1 MTTKSKRNLPLDD
14 EPEYTFG
21 KFKPTTRAPKGSP
34 EEGKTWGLDDATPE
48 EWNTVAAKLYH
59 PADIPAGFKP
69 DEYIIRNGVKVW
81 TKDPDETAQA
91 AREIEQALQS
101 CPVERPDH
109 YNTGAIEAIE
119 AIRAS
124 MDADQYFGYLKG
136 NVMKYLWRY
145 DYKEKP
151 VEDLRKADWY
161 LNRLI
166 DALIEDNQ

>member
-1 MTTKSKRNLPLDD
+1 MTTKSDRNLSIDS
-14 EPEYTFG
+14 
-21 KFKPTTRAPKGSP
+21 ASP
-34 EEGKTWGLDDATPE
+34 R
-48 EWNTVAAKLYH
+48 EWDTVASKLYH
-59 PADIPAGFKP
+59 PSDTTSKEP
-69 DEYIIRNGVKVW
+69 
-81 TKDPDETAQA
+81 
-91 AREIEQALQS
+91 S

>member
-1 MTTKSKRNLPLDD
+1 MTTKSNRNTPFDD

-21 KFKPTTRAPKGSP
+21 KFKPTTGAPKGSP
-34 EEGKTWGLDDATPE
+34 EEGKVWGSIDDATPE
-48 EWNTVAAKLYH
+48 EWNRAAIATTVGKLMH
-59 PADIPAGFKP
+59 PSDTHK
-69 DEYIIRNGVKVW
+69 E
-81 TKDPDETAQA
+81 
-91 AREIEQALQS
+91 S

-119 AIRAS
+119 AISAS
-124 MDADQYFGYLKG
+124 MDSEQYFGYLKG

>member
-1 MTTKSKRNLPLDD
+1 MTTKSKRNQPYDD

-21 KFKPTTRAPKGSP
+21 KFKPTTEAPKGVP
-34 EEGKTWGLDDATPE
+34 EDGQWWRTSSLDDATPD
-48 EWNTVAAKLYH
+48 EWDKA
-59 PADIPAGFKP
+59 
-69 DEYIIRNGVKVW
+69 
-81 TKDPDETAQA
+81 AQA
-91 AREIEQALQS
+91 AYEEPQVGKLFHPTDALQES
-101 CPVERPDH
+101 CPVENPDH

-124 MDADQYFGYLKG
+124 MPPEQFFGYLKG

-151 VEDLRKADWY
+151 IEDLRKADWY

-166 DALIEDNQ
+166 DVLIEEGL

>member
-1 MTTKSKRNLPLDD
+1 MTTKSNRNRPLDD

-21 KFKPTTRAPKGSP
+21 KRRESI
-34 EEGKTWGLDDATPE
+34 DDATPE
-48 EWNTVAAKLYH
+48 EWNRAALATSVGKLYH
-59 PADIPAGFKP
+59 PS
-69 DEYIIRNGVKVW
+69 
-81 TKDPDETAQA
+81 DETAQA
-91 AREIEQALQS
+91 AREIEKALLS

-119 AIRAS
+119 AIKAS
-124 MDADQYFGYLKG
+124 MDSEQYFGYLKG

>member
-1 MTTKSKRNLPLDD
+1 MTTKSTRNLPYDD

-21 KFKPTTRAPKGSP
+21 KFKPTTEAPKGVP
-34 EEGKTWGLDDATPE
+34 EDGQWWRTSSLDDATPD
-48 EWNTVAAKLYH
+48 EWDRA
-59 PADIPAGFKP
+59 
-69 DEYIIRNGVKVW
+69 
-81 TKDPDETAQA
+81 AQA
-91 AREIEQALQS
+91 AYEEPQVGKLFHPSDAPQES
-101 CPVERPDH
+101 CPVENPDH

-119 AIRAS
+119 AIKAS
-124 MDADQYFGYLKG
+124 MPPEQFFGYLKG

-151 VEDLRKADWY
+151 IEDLRKADWY

>member
-1 MTTKSKRNLPLDD
+1 MTTKSKRNLSFSD

-21 KFKPTTRAPKGSP
+21 KSIDSASPK
-34 EEGKTWGLDDATPE
+34 
-48 EWNTVAAKLYH
+48 EWDTVAAKLYH
-59 PADIPAGFKP
+59 PSDAPK
-69 DEYIIRNGVKVW
+69 E
-81 TKDPDETAQA
+81 
-91 AREIEQALQS
+91 S
-101 CPVERPDH
+101 CPVAHPDH

-124 MDADQYFGYLKG
+124 MPSEQFFGYLKG

-151 VEDLRKADWY
+151 IEDLRKADWY